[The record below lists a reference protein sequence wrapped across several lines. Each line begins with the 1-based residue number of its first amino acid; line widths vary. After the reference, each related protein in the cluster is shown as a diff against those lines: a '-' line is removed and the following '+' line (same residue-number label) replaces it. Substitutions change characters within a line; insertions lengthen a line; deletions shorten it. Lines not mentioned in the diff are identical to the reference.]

1 MSEPVP
7 VLVPLLNPNE
17 PESRLVAI
25 HAPEGTRVEPG
36 RPLVS
41 LETTKSS
48 VEVVAEAAG
57 FVAGLRASVGDLLR
71 AGDRLCWLAQKSG
84 WTPPRVESPAAEAPL
99 PEGLR
104 MTAPGLA
111 LARATGMALTRL
123 PIGPLIT
130 EAQVR
135 DLLSGAAA
143 GIDPSADHRLIVY
156 GGGGHGKSVIEAI
169 RAMGTHDVV
178 GIVDDG
184 LAKGTQVLGIP
195 VLGGAEELPELLA
208 QGIRLAANAV
218 GGIGDA
224 RSRVSVFHR
233 LIEAGFACP
242 AVVHPTA
249 FVEPSAR
256 LSPGVQIMPHAYIG
270 SEAEIGFG
278 AIVNTS
284 AVVSHDCR
292 LGAYANVS
300 PGALLAG
307 GVRLGESALV
317 GMGVTVNLGV
327 AIGNGARVGNSA
339 VVKKDVPPGRIVRAG
354 MVWPEKEAT
363 GN

>member
-1 MSEPVP
+1 
-7 VLVPLLNPNE
+7 
-17 PESRLVAI
+17 
-25 HAPEGTRVEPG
+25 
-36 RPLVS
+36 
-41 LETTKSS
+41 
-48 VEVVAEAAG
+48 
-57 FVAGLRASVGDLLR
+57 
-71 AGDRLCWLAQKSG
+71 
-84 WTPPRVESPAAEAPL
+84 
-99 PEGLR
+99 
-104 MTAPGLA
+104 MTAPALA
-111 LARATGMALTRL
+111 LARATGMAFTRL

-135 DLLSGAAA
+135 DLLSGAAPGTGPA
-143 GIDPSADHRLIVY
+143 ADQRMIVY

-169 RAMGTHDVV
+169 RAMGTHEVI

-184 LAKGTQVLGIP
+184 LAKGTQVLGLP
-195 VLGGAEELPELLA
+195 VLGGAEELPGLLA

-224 RSRVSVFHR
+224 RSRVRVFHR
-233 LIEAGFACP
+233 LIEAGFAFP

-249 FVEPSAR
+249 VVEPSAR
-256 LSPGVQIMPHAYIG
+256 LSPGVQIMPHAYVG

-284 AVVSHDCR
+284 AVVSHDCW

-307 GVRLGESALV
+307 GARLGESALV

-327 AIGNGARVGNSA
+327 TIGDGARVGNSA
-339 VVKKDVPPGRIVRAG
+339 VVKKDVPPGVIVRAG
-354 MVWPEKEAT
+354 MVWPEKEASS
-363 GN
+363 N

>member
-1 MSEPVP
+1 MAEPTV

-17 PESRLVAI
+17 PESRVAAI
-25 HAPEGTRVEPG
+25 HAPDGTRVG
-36 RPLVS
+36 AGQPLVT

-57 FVAGLRASVGDLLR
+57 YVAGLRASLGSLVR
-71 AGDRLCWLAQKSG
+71 AGDRLCWLAKSSA
-84 WTPPRVESPAAEAPL
+84 WRPPEDARPPAEAPL

-104 MTAPGLA
+104 LTAPALT
-111 LARATGMALTRL
+111 LARTTGVDLTRL
-123 PIGPLIT
+123 PLGPLIT
-130 EAQVR
+130 EAELR
-135 DLLSGAAA
+135 DLLAGKPQDAEQAA
-143 GIDPSADHRLIVY
+143 GRQMIVY
-156 GGGGHGKSVIEAI
+156 GGGGHGKSLIESI
-169 RAMGTHDVV
+169 RATGEHEII

-184 LAKGTQVLGIP
+184 LARGTQILGLP
-195 VLGGAEELPELLA
+195 VLGGAEVLPDMLA
-208 QGIRLAANAV
+208 QGVRLAANAV

-224 RSRVSVFHR
+224 RSRILVFRR
-233 LIEAGFACP
+233 LVEAGFACP

-256 LSPGVQIMPHAYIG
+256 LSAGVQVMPHAYVG
-270 SEAEIGFG
+270 SESDVGFG
-278 AIVNTS
+278 VIINTA

-307 GVRLGESALV
+307 GVTVGEAALV

-327 AIGNGARVGNSA
+327 TIGDAARVGNSA
-339 VVKKDVPPGRIVRAG
+339 VVKQDVPPGGVVRAG
-354 MVWPEKEAT
+354 AVWPEKQDEAR
-363 GN
+363 

>member
-284 AVVSHDCR
+284 AVVSHDCW

-354 MVWPEKEAT
+354 MVWPEKEAS

>member
-1 MSEPVP
+1 MSEPIP

-17 PESRLVAI
+17 PESRLTAI
-25 HAPEGTRVEPG
+25 HAPEGTRVVSG
-36 RPLVS
+36 QLLVS

-71 AGDRLCWLAQKSG
+71 AGDRLCWLAPKSG
-84 WTPPRVESPAAEAPL
+84 WNPPQVESPAAEAPL

-104 MTAPGLA
+104 MTAPALA
-111 LARATGMALTRL
+111 LARAAGMALTRL
-123 PIGPLIT
+123 PIGPLVT

-135 DLLSGAAA
+135 DLLSGLAA
-143 GIDPSADHRLIVY
+143 GIETAVDQRLIVY
-156 GGGGHGKSVIEAI
+156 GGGGHGKAVIEAV
-169 RAMGTHDVV
+169 RAMGTYEVV
-178 GIVDDG
+178 GVVDDG
-184 LAKGTQVLGIP
+184 LAKATKVLGVP
-195 VLGGAEELPELLA
+195 VLGGAEVLPGLLA
-208 QGIRLAANAV
+208 QGIHLAANAV

-224 RSRVSVFHR
+224 RSRVRVFHR

-249 FVEPSAR
+249 VVEPSAR
-256 LSPGVQIMPHAYIG
+256 LSPGVQIMPHAYVG

-284 AVVSHDCR
+284 AVVSHDCW

-327 AIGNGARVGNSA
+327 TIGDGARVGNSA
-339 VVKKDVPPGRIVRAG
+339 VVKKDVPPGGIVRAG
-354 MVWPEKEAT
+354 MVWPVMSEET
-363 GN
+363 V

>member
-1 MSEPVP
+1 MADPVL

-25 HAPEGTRVEPG
+25 HAPEGTQVESG

-48 VEVVAEAAG
+48 VEVVAEATG
-57 FVAGLRASVGDLLR
+57 YVAGLRAAVGDLLR
-71 AGDRLCWLAQKSG
+71 AGDRLCWLAPKSN
-84 WTPPRVESPAAEAPL
+84 WKPPQVESPAAEAPL
-99 PEGLR
+99 PDGLR
-104 MTAPGLA
+104 LTAPALA
-111 LARATGMALTRL
+111 LARATGMALTRF

-135 DLLSGAAA
+135 DLLSGTAS
-143 GIDPSADHRLIVY
+143 GIEPAADHRLIVY

-169 RAMGTHDVV
+169 RAMGMHEVIGV
-178 GIVDDG
+178 VDDG
-184 LAKGTQVLGIP
+184 LAKGTQVLGLP
-195 VLGGAEELPELLA
+195 VLGGAEELPGLLA

-224 RSRVSVFHR
+224 RSRVRVFHR

-249 FVEPSAR
+249 CVEPSAR
-256 LSPGVQIMPHAYIG
+256 LSPGVQIMPHAYVG

-284 AVVSHDCR
+284 AVVSHDCW

-307 GVRLGESALV
+307 GDRLGVSALV

-327 AIGNGARVGNSA
+327 AIGDGARVGNSA
-339 VVKKDVPPGRIVRAG
+339 VVKKDVPPGGIVRAG
-354 MVWPEKEAT
+354 MVWPEWEASS
-363 GN
+363 N

>member
-1 MSEPVP
+1 MAEPVP

-17 PESRLVAI
+17 PESLLAAI
-25 HAPEGTRVEPG
+25 HAPNGTRVERG
-36 RPLVS
+36 RPLVL

-48 VEVVAEAAG
+48 VEVEAEVAG
-57 FVAGLRASVGDLLR
+57 YVAGLRASVGELMR
-71 AGDRLCWLAQKSG
+71 AGDRLCWLAEARDWK
-84 WTPPRVESPAAEAPL
+84 PPQAERPAAEAPL

-104 MTAPGLA
+104 LTAPALA
-111 LARATGMALTRL
+111 LARATGIDLTRL
-123 PIGPLIT
+123 PIGPLLT
-130 EAQVR
+130 EAQLR
-135 DLLSGAAA
+135 DMLSGAAS
-143 GIDPSADHRLIVY
+143 GVDHASDRRLIVY

-169 RAMGTHDVV
+169 RAMGAHEVIGV
-178 GIVDDG
+178 IDDG
-184 LAKGTQVLGIP
+184 LPKGTQVLGLP
-195 VLGGAEELPELLA
+195 VLGGAEELAALLA

-224 RSRVSVFHR
+224 RGRVRVFRR
-233 LIEAGFACP
+233 LVEVGFACP
-242 AVVHPTA
+242 EVIHPTA
-249 FVEPSAR
+249 CVEPSAR
-256 LSPGVQIMPHAYIG
+256 LSPGVQIMPHAYVG

-284 AVVSHDCR
+284 AVISHDCQ

-327 AIGNGARVGNSA
+327 VIGDGARVGNSA
-339 VVKKDVPPGRIVRAG
+339 VVKKDVPPGGVVRAG
-354 MVWPEKEAT
+354 SVWPAKEE
-363 GN
+363 GSS

>member
-1 MSEPVP
+1 MPEPMV
-7 VLVPLLNPNE
+7 VLAPLLNPNE
-17 PESRLVAI
+17 PESRLAAI
-25 HAPEGTRVEPG
+25 HAPDGTRVRAG
-36 RPLVS
+36 QPLVT

-48 VEVVAEAAG
+48 VEVVAEADG
-57 FVAGLRASVGDLLR
+57 YVAGLRAAVGDRLR
-71 AGDRLCWLAQKSG
+71 AGERLCWLSTSRDWRAPQ
-84 WTPPRVESPAAEAPL
+84 AEAAAGEPPV

-104 MTAPGLA
+104 LTAPALA
-111 LARATGMALTRL
+111 LARTAGLDLGRL
-123 PIGPLIT
+123 PAGPLIT

-135 DLLSGAAA
+135 ELLAGASLDASQA
-143 GIDPSADHRLIVY
+143 SDRRLIVY
-156 GGGGHGKSVIEAI
+156 GGGGHGKSVIEAV
-169 RAMGTHDVV
+169 RATGQFEVV
-178 GIVDDG
+178 GVVDDG
-184 LAKGTQVLGIP
+184 LERGSAVVGVPI
-195 VLGGAEELPELLA
+195 LGGGEILPELLA

-224 RSRVSVFHR
+224 RSRLTVFRR

-242 AVVHPTA
+242 AIVHPTA

-256 LSPGVQIMPHAYIG
+256 LSAGVQVLPHAYVG

-278 AIVNTS
+278 SIVNTS

-307 GVRLGESALV
+307 GVTLGEAALV

-327 AIGNGARVGNSA
+327 AIGDGARVGNSA
-339 VVKKDVPPGRIVRAG
+339 VVKKDVPAGGIVRAG
-354 MVWPEKEAT
+354 AVWPDKDAA